1 WRPSSR
7 SASRPSGT
15 VDRRRSRGLTA
26 RGPRAYNPR
35 PSAKRT
41 SEIMAHHD
49 SAKKRIRQ
57 TQRRTERNRARM
69 SRVRTYFKK
78 GELAISTGD
87 KDAARQALIEA
98 QPEIH
103 RGVTRGVIHRNT
115 AARKLSRLSARVK
128 AL

>member
-1 WRPSSR
+1 LP
-7 SASRPSGT
+7 P
-15 VDRRRSRGLTA
+15 LA
-26 RGPRAYNPR
+26 RLDGEGARAYNPP

-57 TQRRTERNRARM
+57 TERRTERNRARM
-69 SRVRTYFKK
+69 SRVRTFFKK
-78 GELAISTGD
+78 VELAISTGD
-87 KDAARQALIEA
+87 KEAARQALVEA